1 MAWSLWTIR
10 LALILAHSSCQWDTQ
25 CNIRKCCPPR
35 MPSGR
40 QAHKLEPCFC
50 VSAQIPSC
58 PPLMLCIPFDVQVRT
73 VAAFGMEQFTVDKYD
88 KALEFPERVR
98 LRHIV

>member
-1 MAWSLWTIR
+1 
-10 LALILAHSSCQWDTQ
+10 
-25 CNIRKCCPPR
+25 
-35 MPSGR
+35 
-40 QAHKLEPCFC
+40 
-50 VSAQIPSC
+50 
-58 PPLMLCIPFDVQVRT
+58 MLCIPLDVQVRT